1 MTVLAI
7 PDSPEDRRD
16 AIRSGLANIVQVA
29 AAAYQ
34 ARDWEYFGYDTW
46 QAYWAGEYGEGWKLA
61 LPARR
66 EVVAE
71 LRDVGLSTR
80 AIGTVVGADP
90 STVRGDLAGGGNPPP
105 GRVVGLD
112 GKSYEATSPRSALYT
127 SDSDDWRTPT
137 RILEPVVTTLGEIDL
152 DPCAD
157 DEREVPA
164 ANHMTKAD
172 DGLAQDWFG
181 RIYMNP
187 PYGGVIAAWVD
198 KLIDSYQVGAV
209 DAAVAL
215 VPARTDTK
223 WMRQFAEYPR
233 AYIWGRISFSDSDT
247 AAPFPSCAIYLGDDT
262 PRFISAFAELGDL
275 YGRLT

>member
-1 MTVLAI
+1 MTVLAV

-16 AIRSGLANIVQVA
+16 AIRSGLANIAQVA
-29 AAAYQ
+29 AAAYH

-46 QAYWAGEYGEGWKLA
+46 QAYTAGEYGEGWRLA

-66 EVVAE
+66 EAVAE
-71 LRDVGLSTR
+71 LREAGLSIR
-80 AIGTVVGADP
+80 AIGTVVGAGNQ
-90 STVRGDLAGGGNPPP
+90 TIQRDLSGVPNGTPD
-105 GRVVGLD
+105 RVVGLD

-137 RILEPVVTTLGEIDL
+137 RILEPVVTTLGGIDL

-157 DEREVPA
+157 DGRAVPA
-164 ANHMTKAD
+164 AKHMTKAD

-198 KLIDSYQVGAV
+198 KLINSYQFGAV

-223 WMRQFAEYPR
+223 WMRQFADYPR
-233 AYIWGRISFSDSDT
+233 VYIWGRISFSDSDT

-262 PRFISAFAELGDL
+262 PRFISAFAELGDV